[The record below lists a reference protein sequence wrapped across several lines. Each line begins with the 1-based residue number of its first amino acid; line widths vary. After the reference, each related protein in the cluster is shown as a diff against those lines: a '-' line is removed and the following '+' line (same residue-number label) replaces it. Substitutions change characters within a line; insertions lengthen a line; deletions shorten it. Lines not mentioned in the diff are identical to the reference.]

1 MSEIPRPEVEDF
13 SASGTPTAAQTP
25 TPAAA
30 TTATPT
36 EDAPAP
42 ALHTNDTTT
51 TTTTHPAVLPM
62 AEVGAAEAQQGG
74 PSGDDIAME
83 DAPETTTAAPKITFS
98 PTAAP
103 AATPAPAGTLST
115 QPPQP
120 PQPRTTTPAAATTNG
135 DKPSTFTS
143 STFAPTPPAAAA
155 AAVPSDPSRAPSSL
169 PPEAPPER
177 GQQPLPAEPAAHGA
191 PVRQYLNST
200 VVPAV
205 LEGMKRLAQD
215 KPENPLRWLGDFLLA
230 EAQKREARGGE
241 EVATATA
248 TASG

>member
-83 DAPETTTAAPKITFS
+83 DAPETVRHSTISS
-98 PTAAP
+98 PSLAKRTSKEKVPVLTDPGACR
-103 AATPAPAGTLST
+103 
-115 QPPQP
+115 PP
-120 PQPRTTTPAAATTNG
+120 G
-135 DKPSTFTS
+135 F
-143 STFAPTPPAAAA
+143 
-155 AAVPSDPSRAPSSL
+155 
-169 PPEAPPER
+169 
-177 GQQPLPAEPAAHGA
+177 
-191 PVRQYLNST
+191 
-200 VVPAV
+200 
-205 LEGMKRLAQD
+205 
-215 KPENPLRWLGDFLLA
+215 
-230 EAQKREARGGE
+230 
-241 EVATATA
+241 
-248 TASG
+248 